1 MKKLCVVHLNLTI
14 KLIALA
20 TANHC
25 RYTSY
30 VRNENEEKYI
40 SYNQLRDASKLDEG
54 SQRLYHLYRY
64 VYMFTHGILA
74 NSHIFTSHSIWS
86 VCLLSTVFF
95 LFRFFRSISI
105 LLRFH
110 FFIYRCKF
118 VDVWFFFL
126 RFDSIFSFNKTFNWI
141 HCTVV
146 RLVRIIAK
154 CLPFQLITETW
165 WYQMSNVHDDKNQL
179 TLQFIHG

>member
-54 SQRLYHLYRY
+54 SQRLP
-64 VYMFTHGILA
+64 
-74 NSHIFTSHSIWS
+74 
-86 VCLLSTVFF
+86 LS
-95 LFRFFRSISI
+95 SISI
-105 LLRFH
+105 C
-110 FFIYRCKF
+110 IYVHTRNISKQSHLHITFNLVCLSSF
-118 VDVWFFFL
+118 DCFFFVSL
-126 RFDSIFSFNKTFNWI
+126 LSFDFNFASF
-141 HCTVV
+141 
-146 RLVRIIAK
+146 
-154 CLPFQLITETW
+154 PFFHLSMQIR
-165 WYQMSNVHDDKNQL
+165 
-179 TLQFIHG
+179 

>member
-30 VRNENEEKYI
+30 VRNENEENYI

-54 SQRLYHLYRY
+54 SQRLPLSSISICIYVHTRNISKQSHL
-64 VYMFTHGILA
+64 
-74 NSHIFTSHSIWS
+74 HITFNL
-86 VCLLSTVFF
+86 VCLSSFDCFF

-126 RFDSIFSFNKTFNWI
+126 RFDSIFSFNKTFN
-141 HCTVV
+141 
-146 RLVRIIAK
+146 
-154 CLPFQLITETW
+154 
-165 WYQMSNVHDDKNQL
+165 
-179 TLQFIHG
+179 